1 MKKSLFKTLLLSASL
16 MFFTQQEAQAQE
28 PDKAVTLIVSG
39 SGKTPDE
46 AKTNAL
52 RSAIEQAF
60 GTFISSKT
68 EILNDA
74 IVKDE
79 IVSVANGNIQKYEVI
94 SELQLPDGGYN
105 TSLKA
110 TVSVTKL
117 TTFAESKGV
126 AVEFKGGLF
135 AANILMQELYEK
147 NEVTAIKNL
156 LTTLQ
161 EISTKSFDHSISAGE
176 AVSVENNKW
185 SIPLTVDVKAN
196 KNFQNIPVLLEQT
209 LAGLSLSPEEVNNY
223 EKLNKPVFSII
234 LVTLNKNE
242 VYNLRNI
249 ESVRSVFEF
258 IYSLKPAISSFSV
271 SNNLGVKPISQYAAR
286 ANDYNFID
294 DKNFRMFFVYKGD
307 GYARYAGIFT
317 KFNSYDKIDPLEY
330 KIAFSEKWGYEVN
343 EETNHFLFR
352 KVPGYPQNGSG
363 YNQDDP
369 LFKHFPQGY
378 QYHREKRKFYVLS
391 FVKINFQNSLVQF
404 NVKDI
409 LSLEEI
415 KQLTKYEV
423 IKKAQ

>member
-1 MKKSLFKTLLLSASL
+1 MKKSFYMLLLLVACAKLSP
-16 MFFTQQEAQAQE
+16 AQE
-28 PDKAVTLIVSG
+28 TDKAVTLIVSG

-74 IVKDE
+74 VVKDE

-117 TTFAESKGV
+117 TSFAESKGV

-147 NEVTAIKNL
+147 NEITAIKNL
-156 LTTLQ
+156 LTTLH
-161 EISTKSFDHSISAGE
+161 EISTKSFDYSISAGE

-196 KNFQNIPVLLEQT
+196 KNFQNIPLLLEQT
-209 LAGLSLSPEEVNNY
+209 LAGLSLSPDEVNNY
-223 EKLNKPVFSII
+223 KKLDKAVFSII
-234 LVTLNKNE
+234 LATFDKNE

-249 ESVRSVFEF
+249 ESVKSVFEF
-258 IYSLKPAISSFSV
+258 IYYLKPTLSNFSIA
-271 SNNLGVKPISQYAAR
+271 NNLGVKPISQYPSKEW
-286 ANDYNFID
+286 NFVV
-294 DKNFRMFFVYKGD
+294 DKNFRMFLVSSGPAYEGVFP
-307 GYARYAGIFT
+307 
-317 KFNSYDKIDPLEY
+317 KFDMHYFAFDWFEY
-330 KIAFSEKWGYEVN
+330 KKAFSEKWGYGYSDQS
-343 EETNHFLFR
+343 NHFLFQKR
-352 KVPGYPQNGSG
+352 PGFPERYYEISEAA
-363 YNQDDP
+363 

-378 QYHREKRKFYVLS
+378 YYGEKRKFFVVS
-391 FVKINFQNSLVQF
+391 FAKINFQNSLVQF

-423 IKKAQ
+423 IKKEQ